1 MEGFWQAFAPEPVPG
16 PPYEDRI
23 SVELAP
29 RQFLTLPI
37 RPLPAANTAV
47 ASFIAN
53 QASFAVLDVLTA
65 RMVAIAAEAKPEV
78 VVGLPTLGLAFAPG
92 VARGLGHDNFVA
104 LGYSRK
110 FWYQD
115 ELSVPIRSIT
125 TPGEGK
131 RLYID
136 PLIMPRLAGRR
147 VVVVDDV
154 ASTGASLE
162 RGGGVARQAWR
173 GDRRL
178 CRRHAPGHERDGV
191 AGAKRLPDAA
201 LRAAAGWVVADLGQ
215 DAIELTQDRHARTA
229 PPRLDPRAY
238 PLRRRDGAGA
248 PGRVGPRNECA
259 GDDGGARKQFAPHL
273 ILL

>member
-1 MEGFWQAFAPEPVPG
+1 MEGFWQAFVPEPVPG

-37 RPLPAANTAV
+37 RPLPEANTAV

-53 QASFAVLDVLTA
+53 QASFAVLDVLTQ
-65 RMVAIAAEAKPEV
+65 RMVALAAEAKPEV

-131 RLYID
+131 RLYAD

-154 ASTGASLE
+154 ASTGASLS
-162 RGGGVARQAWR
+162 
-173 GDRRL
+173 
-178 CRRHAPGHERDGV
+178 
-191 AGAKRLPDAA
+191 
-201 LRAAAGWVVADLGQ
+201 AAAGLLGRLGVEIAGCVVAMRQGTSEMALPVRSVFQTPRFERRQ
-215 DAIELTQDRHARTA
+215 DGWWPI
-229 PPRLDPRAY
+229 
-238 PLRRRDGAGA
+238 
-248 PGRVGPRNECA
+248 
-259 GDDGGARKQFAPHL
+259 
-273 ILL
+273 